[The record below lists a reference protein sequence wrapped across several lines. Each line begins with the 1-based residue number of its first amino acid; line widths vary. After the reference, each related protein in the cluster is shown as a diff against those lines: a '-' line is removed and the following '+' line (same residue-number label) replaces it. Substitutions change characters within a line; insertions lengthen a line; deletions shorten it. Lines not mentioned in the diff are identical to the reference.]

1 MSVLRVENLQKQF
14 CKGTVCVANRITFE
28 VKEGEIFTLL
38 GESGCGK
45 STLLRMIAGFE
56 HPDSGT
62 IALEGKT
69 VFDAQTLVPP
79 EKRRVGMVFQ
89 NYALFPHMR
98 VSENVAFGL
107 KGQSAAQQKKRIDE
121 VLSLTGL
128 AGLSDRYPHELSG
141 GQQQRVAIARALA
154 PGAKLLL
161 LDEPFSNLDY
171 SLRLTMRQ
179 ELRRMIKQSGASA
192 IFVTHDQQDAFE
204 ISDRIAIMNGGA
216 IEQIGTPKA
225 LYYTPQSRYVATFLG
240 QCNLIEGRVE
250 KGMIQTPI
258 GAFDLPN
265 PYEEA
270 QALTLLIRPE
280 IAELSRAAPGLA
292 AQVIESRFL
301 GEHQEV
307 RIRAGQTELLAYAH
321 GLEHYKA
328 DEAVFV
334 RFETR
339 LIGVCERLF

>member
-14 CKGTVCVANRITFE
+14 CKGAVCVANRITFE

-62 IALEGKT
+62 IALEGKR

-204 ISDRIAIMNGGA
+204 ISDRIAVMNGGA

-321 GLEHYKA
+321 GLEHYEA

>member
-1 MSVLRVENLQKQF
+1 MSVLKVENLQKQF
-14 CKGTVCVANRITFE
+14 CKGTVCVANRIAFE
-28 VKEGEIFTLL
+28 VREGEIFTLL

-56 HPDSGT
+56 HPNSGA
-62 IALEGKT
+62 IMLEGRT
-69 VFDAQTLVPP
+69 VFDTQTLVPP

-128 AGLSDRYPHELSG
+128 SGLSDRYPHELSG

-250 KGMIQTPI
+250 AGAIQTPI
-258 GAFDLPN
+258 GAFDLQN

-280 IAELSRAAPGLA
+280 IAELSRTAPGLSA
-292 AQVIESRFL
+292 RVIESRFL

-321 GLEHYKA
+321 GLEHYEA

>member
-1 MSVLRVENLQKQF
+1 M
-14 CKGTVCVANRITFE
+14 ANRITFE